1 MDVTSTALPEV
12 LLIRPKIF
20 DDRRGFFYESWNQSR
35 YLKHGMPQEF
45 VQDNVSIS
53 KKGTLRGLHYQEPLA
68 QGKLVSVLMG
78 RVFDVAVDLR
88 RGSPRFGRWVGV
100 ELSSERREQLWI
112 PEGFAHGFCVLS
124 EQAEFFYK
132 CTAPYSPESEYT
144 IRYNDPEIGIR
155 WPVDKPILSKKDQEA
170 SLLANIAELPI
181 FKGIP

>member
-78 RVFDVAVDLR
+78 EFSTLR
-88 RGSPRFGRWVGV
+88 
-100 ELSSERREQLWI
+100 
-112 PEGFAHGFCVLS
+112 
-124 EQAEFFYK
+124 
-132 CTAPYSPESEYT
+132 
-144 IRYNDPEIGIR
+144 
-155 WPVDKPILSKKDQEA
+155 
-170 SLLANIAELPI
+170 
-181 FKGIP
+181 